1 MKKNDGCQDLEGREN
16 GEIQVKGYKIL
27 VVRINS
33 EDLMYNTLALVN
45 NVYCVL
51 EIAENG
57 SFNHSLMCIYIYTL
71 VNSNKDYLTF

>member
-33 EDLMYNTLALVN
+33 EDLMYRIGIILDST
-45 NVYCVL
+45 
-51 EIAENG
+51 I
-57 SFNHSLMCIYIYTL
+57 FP
-71 VNSNKDYLTF
+71 K